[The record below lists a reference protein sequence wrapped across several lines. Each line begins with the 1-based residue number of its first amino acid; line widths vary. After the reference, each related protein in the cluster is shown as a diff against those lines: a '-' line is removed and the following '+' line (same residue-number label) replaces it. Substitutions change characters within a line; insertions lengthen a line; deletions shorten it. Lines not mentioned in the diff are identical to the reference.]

1 MMYSKMTIKEKWGKY
16 CDTDVLV
23 DNMMALLTKYNHR
36 NSEYGVCK
44 ILDTYFTKKEP
55 IIKLFI
61 KSPNYSG
68 DMRIITKEPFVRDCV
83 RDDVY
88 KFINGVRGNA
98 KVKACI
104 LKYKDENGKTL
115 NDYINTGAT
124 YMNVKNMASA
134 KDILHSAEVSK
145 FSTTT
150 GATKES
156 DDKAR
161 QFDSFMST
169 FSGITSPTMP
179 HAINIA
185 EKVTIHQGMKTSRAF
200 NKVCSYYGVDKWSSY
215 NKEFAKYSDMIS
227 GKERQLWFIIS
238 LNPLDYLTMSFGKSW
253 GSCHTIDKTNRRR
266 VSNSYSG
273 AYCNGVLSYML
284 DGSSMVTFALDNL
297 KENFYEDGR
306 LYRCMFHMN
315 LDTCKFIQGRIYPQG
330 NDGSTDLYKKFR
342 LIIENEFTPLL
353 GLRENKWKATEVS
366 AYNDVASEGYHYRD
380 YTCFNSCRT
389 FYPTEKGN
397 SGVVN
402 IGSVGIC
409 PHCGSVFSSSSNL
422 SHSWCEAPNTPT
434 LADMAA
440 AIVNDITSSTITI
453 DVGSINNNVFRAIS
467 GTWD

>member
-1 MMYSKMTIKEKWGKY
+1 MMYSKITIKEKWGKY
-16 CDTDVLV
+16 CDTDTLV

-44 ILDTYFTKKEP
+44 ILDTYFTRKEP
-55 IIKLFI
+55 LIKLFA

-68 DMRIITKEPFVRDCV
+68 DMRIITQEPFARDCV
-83 RDDVY
+83 RSD
-88 KFINGVRGNA
+88 INKLIDGLRKSAG
-98 KVKACI
+98 VKACI

-124 YMNVKNMASA
+124 HMTVKNMASA
-134 KDILHSAEVSK
+134 KNILQSAEVSK

-156 DDKAR
+156 DEKAT
-161 QFDSFMST
+161 QFDLFMED
-169 FSGITSPTMP
+169 FSCITSATMP

-200 NKVCSYYGVDKWSSY
+200 NKVCSYYGVDKWNKY
-215 NKEFAKYSDMIS
+215 NKEFAKYSDMVS

-266 VSNSYSG
+266 VSNGYSG

-284 DGSSMVTFALDNL
+284 DKSSMVTFALDNL

-353 GLRENKWKATEVS
+353 GLRENKWKATAVDSYGDVS
-366 AYNDVASEGYHYRD
+366 SEGYHYKD
-380 YTCFNSCRT
+380 YTCFESCRT

-397 SGVVN
+397 IGRVN
-402 IGSVGIC
+402 IGSIGIC
-409 PHCGSVFSSSSNL
+409 PHCGKEFSSSSNL
-422 SHSWCEAPNTPT
+422 SHNWCEVPTPVVT
-434 LADMAA
+434 LADEIA
-440 AIVNDITSSTITI
+440 AINTMGWIEIDTSIITTTYSS
-453 DVGSINNNVFRAIS
+453 NWN
-467 GTWD
+467 